1 MEISI
6 EEIQLLAR
14 RSRLALTEAEQ
25 KKYAADLAALEQ
37 LSVAL
42 LPYSKAHENDDAP
55 VEPPVLRE
63 DRVERSLSPADVLSN
78 AACRTGDCFTVPRV
92 IEEVQA

>member
-14 RSRLALTEAEQ
+14 RSRLALTEAEM
-25 KKYAADLAALEQ
+25 KKYAGDLAALEA

-42 LPYSKAHENDDAP
+42 LPYAEAPDAP
-55 VEPPVLRE
+55 PLQNVAPVLRE
-63 DRVERSLSPADVLSN
+63 DLAKPSLDTATVLAN
-78 AACRTGDCFTVPRV
+78 AGRQSANCFTVPRV
-92 IEEVQA
+92 IEEVEA